1 MNKLRNI
8 RSALFDGSFAQLF
21 SIDFKSVT
29 TFKKNTEDVL
39 QICLL
44 TFYRKHTIKFYRIF
58 PIYFKSSVIGYLVNS
73 ELSYFLCLS
82 RKPRDFQ

>member
-8 RSALFDGSFAQLF
+8 RSALFDSSFTQLF

-39 QICLL
+39 QVCLL
-44 TFYRKHTIKFYRIF
+44 TFYRKYTIKFYPIF
-58 PIYFKSSVIGYLVNS
+58 PIYFQSTVIGYLVNGK
-73 ELSYFLCLS
+73 LSYFLCLS
-82 RKPRDFQ
+82 REPRDFQ